1 VSRNKKQKKWNFL
14 KKIMK
19 IELQAAFSKE
29 ENKNF
34 CVTSILAE
42 WSMLSFKMI
51 GCIFAFKK

>member
-1 VSRNKKQKKWNFL
+1 
-14 KKIMK
+14 MK

-29 ENKNF
+29 ENKNL